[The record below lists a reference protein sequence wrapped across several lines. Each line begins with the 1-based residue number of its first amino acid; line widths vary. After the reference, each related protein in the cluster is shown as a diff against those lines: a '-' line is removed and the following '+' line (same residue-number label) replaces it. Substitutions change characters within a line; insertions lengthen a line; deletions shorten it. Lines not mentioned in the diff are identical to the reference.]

1 MGIEGIKRNDLG
13 APLIHALSSQGAVG
27 VGALAVGNVKYQ
39 LQHEMLKLMLETDKS
54 LYLDFREAFIKARDL
69 V

>member
-1 MGIEGIKRNDLG
+1 
-13 APLIHALSSQGAVG
+13 

-39 LQHEMLKLMLETDKS
+39 LQHEMLKLMLETDKP